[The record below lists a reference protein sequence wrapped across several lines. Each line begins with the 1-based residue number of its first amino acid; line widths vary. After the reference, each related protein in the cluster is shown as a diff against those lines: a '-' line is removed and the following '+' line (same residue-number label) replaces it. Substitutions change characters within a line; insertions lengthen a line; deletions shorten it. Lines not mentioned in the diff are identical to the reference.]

1 MNTFFITLPD
11 EDVKQAALI
20 GFLSALDEYLPGE
33 IAITSLIKVETENER
48 LAEMLRLGF
57 EDSAQ
62 AVINP
67 GIVMQYITFDG
78 QAKAELETSPERSS
92 GSQPAGLPY
101 LLRDEPYVGAPTV
114 LPAPANVDTAIAEL
128 EAEPDPATGLV
139 DLRKAC
145 PECGAPFEGR
155 KKYCSQKCYMKVYWR
170 DHHKPPKNKTQTI
183 IATPEPGMD
192 VRQMSEKKTP
202 SGQRKILLSTIT
214 GV

>member
-67 GIVMQYITFDG
+67 GTVMQYITFDG

-101 LLRDEPYVGAPTV
+101 LLRDEPYVGAPTS
-114 LPAPANVDTAIAEL
+114 
-128 EAEPDPATGLV
+128 EPDPATGQV
-139 DLRKAC
+139 DLRKTC
-145 PECGAPFEGR
+145 PECGNPFEGR
-155 KKYCSQKCYMKVYWR
+155 GKYCSQKCYMKVYWR
-170 DHHKPPKNKTQTI
+170 KHHKPSKNADQTI
-183 IATPEPGMD
+183 IVAPQSKPE
-192 VRQMSEKKTP
+192 VIEMSEKKRRVVSVRSCFRP
-202 SGQRKILLSTIT
+202 SPTFS
-214 GV
+214 